1 MRLCLL
7 LPFLLL
13 PVVIHTELPELK
25 PLLGERG
32 EIVFSANFDAPSA
45 TPPKSKLG
53 KTAIVNGA
61 LRIEER
67 AEDHHQAAVSLYPP
81 KGGPKPYTDFIL
93 QADFQWNGATDFQ
106 IGFNRVPELVK
117 KAADG
122 TPAAVSAH
130 ALTVEFRQSTD
141 PKKPH
146 DWLVDD
152 VSNKPWKNI
161 GKHPITL
168 ERGRWYRILIEVR
181 GNEVAVQLSNG
192 QTIRGT
198 STRPND
204 LKAAPIFRARGAAGH
219 GMLFDNVTLWTLKQA
234 N

>member
-1 MRLCLL
+1 MNLL
-7 LPFLLL
+7 RPILTFLVFPDL
-13 PVVIHTELPELK
+13 VHAELPEMK

-32 EIVFSANFDAPSA
+32 EVIYHADYDASDAVAP
-45 TPPKSKLG
+45 TSKLG
-53 KTAIVNGA
+53 KISIAKGA

-67 AEDHHQAAVSLYPP
+67 VEDHHQAAVSLYPP
-81 KGGPKPYTDFIL
+81 KGGPAPYTDFIL
-93 QADFQWNGATDFQ
+93 QADFQWDGATDFQ

-122 TPAAVSAH
+122 TPAPVSAH
-130 ALTVEFRQSTD
+130 ALTVEFRQPAD

-152 VSNKPWKNI
+152 VSNKPWKNL

-168 ERGRWYRILIEVR
+168 ERGQWYRILIEVH
-181 GNEVAVQLSNG
+181 GSEVAVQLSNG

-204 LKAAPIFRARGAAGH
+204 LKAAPIFRARGTGGH
-219 GMLFDNVTLWTLKQA
+219 GMLFDNVTLWTVK
-234 N
+234 